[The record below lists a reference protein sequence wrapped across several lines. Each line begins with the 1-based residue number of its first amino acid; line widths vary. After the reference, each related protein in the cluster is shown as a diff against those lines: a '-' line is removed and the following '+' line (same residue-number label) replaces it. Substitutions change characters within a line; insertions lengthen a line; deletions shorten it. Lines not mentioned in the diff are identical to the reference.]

1 MAHPLSLRSYLL
13 PLIVAARLVLPPL
26 APAAQPAEPRPCMD
40 ELERFC
46 KDVQPGEGRILKCL
60 QEHDRDLSAGCR
72 DKVQSVLKR
81 LEEAK
86 QACAPDIARF
96 CADVVPGGG
105 RLIRCLEPHAG
116 ELTPA
121 CREKTESILKQ
132 VRKAKKPVSYRRM
145 PLDPGSPACSPKGDE
160 G

>member
-1 MAHPLSLRSYLL
+1 MSPMSNIVDMGNVQKSRHGVNSVLHLRTTG
-13 PLIVAARLVLPPL
+13 VR
-26 APAAQPAEPRPCMD
+26 
-40 ELERFC
+40 
-46 KDVQPGEGRILKCL
+46 PGEGRILKCL

-72 DKVQSVLKR
+72 DKFQSVLKR

-105 RLIRCLEPHAG
+105 RLLRCLEPHAE

-121 CREKTESILKQ
+121 CQEKAAPILKK
-132 VRKAKKPVSYRRM
+132 VEKAKKPAS
-145 PLDPGSPACSPKGDE
+145 
-160 G
+160 